1 MKRSSFSIFPKNKQ
15 KTVPSAVEL
24 KRIREK
30 EREERI
36 LQLEEDETE
45 RVENLSHPDMPLTLD
60 DVLEFGFDG
69 NVSERALEDANVEIL
84 IRLIRERYPHKF
96 E

>member
-1 MKRSSFSIFPKNKQ
+1 MFKKSVQ

-24 KRIREK
+24 KKIREK
-30 EREERI
+30 EHEERI
-36 LQLEEDETE
+36 EEEIE
-45 RVENLSHPDMPLTLD
+45 RVENAAHPNMPLTLD

-84 IRLIRERYPHKF
+84 IRLLHERYPHKF
-96 E
+96 A

>member
-1 MKRSSFSIFPKNKQ
+1 MEQ

-36 LQLEEDETE
+36 EEEME
-45 RVENLSHPDMPLTLD
+45 RIENAEHPNMPLTMEDILH
-60 DVLEFGFDG
+60 FGFDG
-69 NVSERALEDANVEIL
+69 NVVERALEDVNVMIL
-84 IRLIRERYPHKF
+84 TRLIREQYPHKF
-96 E
+96 A

>member
-1 MKRSSFSIFPKNKQ
+1 MFKKSVP
-15 KTVPSAVEL
+15 KTVPSAIEI

-36 LQLEEDETE
+36 LQLEEEEIE
-45 RVENLSHPDMPLTLD
+45 RLENAAHPNMPLTMEDILH
-60 DVLEFGFDG
+60 FGFDE
-69 NVSERALEDANVEIL
+69 NVLERALENVNVMIL
-84 IRLIRERYPHKF
+84 SRLIREKYPHKF

>member
-1 MKRSSFSIFPKNKQ
+1 MKRSSFSIFKNKQ

-24 KRIREK
+24 KRIREQ

-36 LQLEEDETE
+36 LQLEEDEME
-45 RVENLSHPDMPLTLD
+45 RVENLSHPNMPLTLD

>member
-1 MKRSSFSIFPKNKQ
+1 MFK

-24 KRIREK
+24 KKIKEK

-36 LQLEEDETE
+36 LQLEEEEME
-45 RVENLSHPDMPLTLD
+45 RLENAAHPNMPLTMEDILH
-60 DVLEFGFDG
+60 FGFDG
-69 NVSERALEDANVEIL
+69 NVVERALEDVNVMIL
-84 IRLIRERYPHKF
+84 TRLIRERYPHKF